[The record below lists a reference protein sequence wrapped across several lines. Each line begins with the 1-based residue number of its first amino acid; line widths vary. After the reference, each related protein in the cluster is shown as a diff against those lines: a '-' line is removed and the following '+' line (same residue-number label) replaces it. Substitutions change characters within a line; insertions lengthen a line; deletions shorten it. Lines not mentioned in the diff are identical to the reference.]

1 MSNSPNNSTDDD
13 EFGGAV
19 NSVAKIFRNRK
30 PQINV
35 DEDDEF
41 GGAVNSVEKIFRK
54 RASVA
59 VVDDEFGGATNSV
72 EKIDK
77 FIAFHHLDSKFKD
90 YLNYLSLRDEV
101 SELRIKGLTHP
112 HPYFQSHPS
121 CQNRRYMDRESQY
134 FIHARNNYN
143 NSFPITDAVFHLI
156 FRKYSTYEAVKNHFN
171 KFPGDLIKEGRT
183 VELVSFLSTL
193 ETPFT
198 GAYLIPHR
206 DKNCETKIEGWVKLF
221 TEFDFESLNQIDT
234 AEECFQTLKQLN
246 GLGDFLAMQFTT
258 ELSWLN
264 ETKFG
269 CNEFVVPGNGAVRGL
284 NKIGISPKNHTSFLH
299 ALTNLQPITHPEWL
313 PMTLMDYQNTF
324 CEFDKF
330 TRYLGGYENQGR
342 VKMKRLRKPNSSPIT
357 SFETTEKLLS
367 TNKYCDLKINTS
379 SKKQTNVKS
388 LIVELG
394 YSPIQAEYDIFAP
407 PLENN
412 KWLVDRTK
420 LSCVVEDT
428 EKSITIPLV
437 IDTEFTD
444 ERKKKYKQQPR
455 AALTTQIAGIAA
467 TSPRKIYAHTPQVNV
482 GRELMGMEPFAM
494 VGSDFQPI
502 DYLRDCG
509 LEVNTRQAYLDELK
523 GLPKCFVV
531 LYGHFLTAEINL
543 ICSDSIKQRI
553 KELQRSSGDEQITSG
568 RRIYSET
575 TVDGIK
581 LDWVSLKHIITIN
594 GIDFELC
601 IKLVDTGAI
610 HGIASYQAFC
620 DAVNWKLTAKDNFTK
635 DEKGRMLDMAI
646 ERPVE
651 FEEYAIGDLDVFE
664 ALEAYDRQWRLVYDT
679 LGLLDYYET
688 PKLTIGGTVK
698 QLYEGSLASH
708 LGIHPTDD
716 KGNSVWRKEL
726 TEIIDK
732 FVKPASASHL
742 RQFSTRTRA
751 LLAKVEGGRCRNNRP
766 TEVFALRKIKGKFDA
781 SLICDIDIS
790 GCYGE
795 GMRNQSYFIGVPMIF
810 DYEATVTNN
819 DYVSLRQWLISLDV
833 NTEELIRAI
842 RDGDTVAWEN
852 PDNWGELMS
861 GAWQARISTK
871 ERLKYAQDFFASWFT
886 TTKDNLDILA
896 KTIRKMKA
904 DSELQDMDWV
914 DFDEENGTL
923 KIFNHEIWN
932 GVLTHDGLQW
942 IFTTSPRQRNEL
954 LDKIQI
960 LSAAIYPRSQ
970 KIDETDAPKALEILK
985 SRHKNWKGRNTTEI
999 VKDNFGNIGTDNKNR
1014 HCHAWFSINLGELL
1028 IDDLLIERKK
1038 AQIQHGKKSSLDVL
1052 FKLCVNTLYGDMV
1065 SKFFMISNTITGN
1078 NVTAR
1083 ARAMAWYMEKGLH
1096 GILTITDGCPLYL
1109 NNVLH
1114 GKNKRISGESINL
1127 HRSGSELHQRNLKAA
1142 PLGGVE
1148 YLMKDGEVFIK
1159 QPDSE
1164 EFVSI
1169 GKGADNSFI
1178 NTKAIEHLQEQFKLV
1193 DVLHAKT
1200 TAIKVTENLEVKYI
1214 PRTGQFSFETKNVH
1228 YEGAFHGSANHI
1240 LVNSEGQ
1247 EIKNRA
1253 YETNKPHEAVDGDTA
1268 EEDKITLFDNDRYG
1282 KVNNPGKD
1290 FLNQILTNPE
1300 AIRRQTPAIKKGILK
1315 LKDYKNLSE
1324 KYDRLGIEPGDSI
1337 LRTVLLQEFSLSQF
1351 TFKTYEQYMTWYS
1364 AVSKLKKTDKQSI
1377 ESYFLND
1384 DGTLNFQLMCEKVD
1398 EMIANDVINPF
1409 DELDRNRHRQRAEKR
1424 AKNPVVGKEKPKNI
1438 SLSHPSLAT
1447 YHKLQETLKV
1457 AGMPD
1462 DFD

>member
-1 MSNSPNNSTDDD
+1 MSNFPNNNTDDD
-13 EFGGAV
+13 EFGGAT

-30 PQINV
+30 PQIPV
-35 DEDDEF
+35 DQDDEF
-41 GGAVNSVEKIFRK
+41 GGAVNSVSKIFRNRQTVSITVTDK
-54 RASVA
+54 PQ
-59 VVDDEFGGATNSV
+59 
-72 EKIDK
+72 KI
-77 FIAFHHLDSKFKD
+77 S
-90 YLNYLSLRDEV
+90 
-101 SELRIKGLTHP
+101 
-112 HPYFQSHPS
+112 
-121 CQNRRYMDRESQY
+121 
-134 FIHARNNYN
+134 
-143 NSFPITDAVFHLI
+143 
-156 FRKYSTYEAVKNHFN
+156 
-171 KFPGDLIKEGRT
+171 
-183 VELVSFLSTL
+183 
-193 ETPFT
+193 
-198 GAYLIPHR
+198 
-206 DKNCETKIEGWVKLF
+206 
-221 TEFDFESLNQIDT
+221 
-234 AEECFQTLKQLN
+234 
-246 GLGDFLAMQFTT
+246 
-258 ELSWLN
+258 
-264 ETKFG
+264 
-269 CNEFVVPGNGAVRGL
+269 
-284 NKIGISPKNHTSFLH
+284 
-299 ALTNLQPITHPEWL
+299 
-313 PMTLMDYQNTF
+313 
-324 CEFDKF
+324 
-330 TRYLGGYENQGR
+330 
-342 VKMKRLRKPNSSPIT
+342 
-357 SFETTEKLLS
+357 
-367 TNKYCDLKINTS
+367 
-379 SKKQTNVKS
+379 
-388 LIVELG
+388 IVELD
-394 YSPIQAEYDIFAP
+394 YLPIQAEFDIFAP

-420 LSCVVEDT
+420 LSNVVEVD
-428 EKSITIPLV
+428 ENSITIPLV
-437 IDTEFTD
+437 IDTEFED
-444 ERKKKYKQQPR
+444 EKKKKYKQQPR
-455 AALTTQIAGIAA
+455 FALTTQIGGIAT

-482 GRELMGMEPFAM
+482 GRELMGIKPFAM
-494 VGSDFQPI
+494 VNSDFQPV
-502 DYLRDCG
+502 DYLRNCG
-509 LEVNTRQAYLDELK
+509 LEVNTRQAYLDELRY
-523 GLPKCFVV
+523 LPKCFVV

-543 ICSDSIKQRI
+543 ICSGSVKERIKQ
-553 KELQRSSGDEQITSG
+553 LQRLTGEEKITSG
-568 RRIYSET
+568 RRIYCET
-575 TVDGIK
+575 TIDGIK

-594 GIDFELC
+594 DIDFELC
-601 IKLVDTGAI
+601 LKLVDTGAI

-620 DAVNWKLTAKDNFTK
+620 DAVNWTLTAKDNFTK

-651 FEEYAIGDLDVFE
+651 FEEYAIGDLDIFE

-679 LGLLDYYET
+679 LGLIDYYET

-708 LGIHPTDD
+708 LGLKSTDN
-716 KGNSVWRKEL
+716 KGNLTWRKEL

-742 RQFSTRTRA
+742 RQFSTRTCA

-766 TEVFALRKIKGKFDA
+766 TEVFALRKIKGKYDA

-795 GMRNQSYFIGVPMIF
+795 GMRNQNYFIGVPLIF
-810 DYEATVTNN
+810 DYNATVTNN
-819 DYVSLRQWLISLDV
+819 EYISLRQWLISLKV
-833 NTEELIRAI
+833 NIEELIRAVK
-842 RDGDTVAWEN
+842 DNDTEAWNN
-852 PDNWGELMS
+852 PDNWGELLA
-861 GAWQARISTK
+861 GAWQARISTR

-886 TTKDNLDILA
+886 STRDNLDLLA
-896 KTIRKMKA
+896 KSIRKMKA

-954 LDKIQI
+954 LDKIQV
-960 LSAAIYPRSQ
+960 LAAAIYPRSQ

-985 SRHKNWKGRNTTEI
+985 SHHKNWNGKNTSEI
-999 VKDNFGNIGTDNKNR
+999 VWDNFGNIGTDNKNR

-1038 AQIQHGKKSSLDVL
+1038 AQIQYGKKSSLDVL

-1083 ARAMAWYMEKGLH
+1083 ARAMAWYMEKSLH

-1114 GKNKRISGESINL
+1114 GKNKRITGESINL
-1127 HRSGSELHQRNLKAA
+1127 HRSGSELYQRNLKLA

-1148 YLMKDGEVFIK
+1148 YFMKDDEIFIK
-1159 QPDSE
+1159 QANSE
-1164 EFVSI
+1164 ELLSI
-1169 GKGADNSFI
+1169 GIGDDNEFI

-1193 DVLHAKT
+1193 DVLHRKT
-1200 TAIKVTENLEVKYI
+1200 TAIKVNKDLKVEYI
-1214 PRTGQFSFETKNVH
+1214 PRIGQFSFATKNVH
-1228 YEGAFHGSANHI
+1228 YEGAFHGSANHL
-1240 LVNSEGQ
+1240 LVNSQGQ

-1253 YETNKPHEAVDGDTA
+1253 YETNKPHKSVDGDNA
-1268 EEDKITLFDNDRYG
+1268 EQDKITLFDNERYG

-1351 TFKTYEQYMTWYS
+1351 TFKTYEQYMSWYGI
-1364 AVSKLKKTDKQSI
+1364 VSKLKKQDKQSI

-1384 DGTLNFQLMCEKVD
+1384 NSTLNFQLMCEKVD

-1409 DELDRNRHRQRAEKR
+1409 DELDRNRIRRRTEKR
-1424 AKNPVVGKEKPKNI
+1424 AKNPVEGKQQPRNI
-1438 SLSHPSLAT
+1438 SLSHPSLAI
-1447 YHKLQETLKV
+1447 YNKLQETLKE
-1457 AGMPD
+1457 AGLPD